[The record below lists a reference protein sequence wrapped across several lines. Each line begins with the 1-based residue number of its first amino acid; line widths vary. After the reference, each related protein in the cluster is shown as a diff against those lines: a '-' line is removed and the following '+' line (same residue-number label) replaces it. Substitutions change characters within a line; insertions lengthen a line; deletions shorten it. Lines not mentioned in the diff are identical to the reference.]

1 MSRGSGGPVPTST
14 IVGIGLAS
22 ALVPLNSTM
31 IAVALPDIARAFG
44 ITTRHASL
52 LITLYLGAMLLGQP
66 LAGRLAD
73 AVGARRLAT
82 IATTG
87 FGVCSAAAVAAGS
100 FPLLVALRTLQAAF
114 ASALMPSV
122 QSMLRA
128 LVPVRERGRAF
139 GVQGSVIG
147 AGAGLG
153 PVIGGLATGAFGWR
167 AIFGVNLPVVLAV
180 LYVLRTS
187 VPPTPSARPGALV
200 HGGGGSV
207 VDASSPRLFN
217 PVFSAAFAV
226 QALTTVAQYS
236 LVLAVPIVLD
246 GRDWSSAS
254 IGLVLSF
261 LTLGMVLVGPL
272 GGRLGDERGRRWPV
286 LAGGAATFAAVAVA
300 AANGDGVSSVLIVVT
315 LLVFGLGYGVASPS
329 IQTAGI
335 EAAPAGKVGAAAGL
349 LSAGRYVGSITS
361 TLVLA
366 GVVHDDGDGLATIL
380 FVSAAS
386 LALSLVAA
394 WHLPGRARRVP
405 VEDTLPVV

>member
-1 MSRGSGGPVPTST
+1 MSPGTEGPVPTVT

-31 IAVALPDIARAFG
+31 IAVALPDIARHFDIATG
-44 ITTRHASL
+44 HASL

-66 LAGRLAD
+66 VAGRLAD

-82 IATTG
+82 VATTG
-87 FGVCSAAAVAAGS
+87 FGVCSAGAMVAGS
-100 FPLLVALRTLQAAF
+100 FPVLVALRTLQALF

-153 PVIGGLATGAFGWR
+153 PVVGGLATAAWGWR

-180 LYVLRTS
+180 LYVLRTHL
-187 VPPTPSARPGALV
+187 PPTPAIHATAPVTS
-200 HGGGGSV
+200 GGS
-207 VDASSPRLFN
+207 ARLFN
-217 PVFSAAFAV
+217 AVFGSAFAV
-226 QALTTVAQYS
+226 QALSTVAQYS

-246 GRDWSSAS
+246 GRGWSSAS
-254 IGLVLSF
+254 IGVVLSF

-272 GGRLGDERGRRWPV
+272 GGRLGDVRGRRWPV
-286 LAGGAATFAAVAVA
+286 VAGVAATLGAVTVA
-300 AANGDGVSSVLIVVT
+300 AADGDDVASSLIVVT

-335 EAAPAGKVGAAAGL
+335 EAAPPGRVGAAAGL
-349 LSAGRYVGSITS
+349 LSASRYVGSITS

-366 GVVHDDGDGLATIL
+366 SVVHDDGRGLTTML
-380 FVSAAS
+380 VVSAVS
-386 LALSLVAA
+386 LAAALVAA
-394 WHLPGRARRVP
+394 SRLPGRVLGTPA
-405 VEDTLPVV
+405 EETLPVV